1 METQHEGEDICR
13 SMGGSVRDNKTHF
26 HDTDHICYPVEKW
39 PERSCSLQLLKAISC
54 ALRTGPKA
62 ETKPRNLP
70 KEEPLSESSDDSKF
84 EISSNNDRR
93 YPERRRG
100 PPDRYTCN

>member
-26 HDTDHICYPVEKW
+26 HDMDHICHPVEKW

-62 ETKPRNLP
+62 EN
-70 KEEPLSESSDDSKF
+70 EAMKF
-84 EISSNNDRR
+84 TQGRTSIRK
-93 YPERRRG
+93 
-100 PPDRYTCN
+100 

>member
-1 METQHEGEDICR
+1 MTRTTYVIR
-13 SMGGSVRDNKTHF
+13 SKSGRKEVVHYNYLKLYHVRYEQVQKQ
-26 HDTDHICYPVEKW
+26 K
-39 PERSCSLQLLKAISC
+39 
-54 ALRTGPKA
+54 
-62 ETKPRNLP
+62 TKPRNLP